1 MLSNQYQNTLPEIV
15 LKNNILKKL
24 SKRNTLFKS
33 ILVL

>member
-24 SKRNTLFKS
+24 SKRNTPFKS